1 MGGLLWVRC
10 QALEA
15 RLQDLEGLK
24 EEQKKALK
32 DAALEHGALRKG
44 LRHEKEQVG
53 LIT

>member
-1 MGGLLWVRC
+1 MPC

-24 EEQKKALK
+24 EEQKRALK
-32 DAALEHGALRKG
+32 AAALEHRALRKD

-53 LIT
+53 VVT